1 MTRVCHPAYLIWQ
14 IPTQD
19 AFPDATPKGS
29 IFDRRWK
36 GSQKTT
42 NTSGFHWTLCPF
54 FLFCICLQKCAGYL
68 WHFPLFLS
76 RVPFLLLFNKSA
88 CWDCYTAVKLSHKKI
103 TRASQKETN
112 TPLFSTI
119 SFRTTEAMQKW
130 NLPSLYCISPGHTHR
145 HKNHSLSLISF
156 PFVKQSDRKSNPQRI
171 GTEISPLW
179 ICSIGVFYWVWADNR
194 TEQ

>member
-1 MTRVCHPAYLIWQ
+1 MMQPPKDLSLTEGGKDLNYKHFRLSLNFVPLLPLLYLSSEMCWLVV
-14 IPTQD
+14 
-19 AFPDATPKGS
+19 AFPTFS
-29 IFDRRWK
+29 V
-36 GSQKTT
+36 T
-42 NTSGFHWTLCPF
+42 CP
-54 FLFCICLQKCAGYL
+54 
-68 WHFPLFLS
+68 
-76 RVPFLLLFNKSA
+76 LLITASLFNKSA

-145 HKNHSLSLISF
+145 HKNHSLSFISS

-179 ICSIGVFYWVWADNR
+179 ICCIGVVYWIWAHNR
-194 TEQ
+194 TQQ